1 LVLHIR
7 FIPKMASTYVFNV
20 ASVLGFSSVIMTFVG
35 VNYYLSKGMH
45 SYGAGD
51 TPVFPLWAWG
61 IILSVVV
68 LIVVSGIKQNSLK
81 KNSE

>member
-1 LVLHIR
+1 LR
-7 FIPKMASTYVFNV
+7 SNYVFNV
-20 ASVLGFSSVIMTFVG
+20 ASVAGFGSVIMTFVG

-61 IILSVVV
+61 LILSVIA
-68 LIVVSGIKQNSLK
+68 LIVIAGLK
-81 KNSE
+81 EMMTNKKTT